1 MKKLVLV
8 VDDSPALRM
17 LLEAMLKQKYKVV
30 VAGDGLSALMWL
42 NNGNTPD
49 LIITD
54 IQMPQMDG
62 WELTGILND
71 NPLYNDIPVM
81 VLTGTRVDNLDV
93 VPSNVV
99 SVIQKPFDPTHLV
112 KLIDVQL
119 NTTPIEAVS

>member
-8 VDDSPALRM
+8 VDDSPALRL
-17 LLEAMLKQKYKVV
+17 LLEAMLQKKYRVV
-30 VAGDGLSALMWL
+30 AAGDGLSALMWL

-62 WELTGILND
+62 WELTGVLNE
-71 NPLYNDIPVM
+71 NLLYNDIPVM
-81 VLTGTRVDNLDV
+81 VVTGTQVEDMAL

-99 SVIQKPFDPTHLV
+99 KIIQKPFDPTNLV
-112 KLIDVQL
+112 SLVDMKL
-119 NTTPIEAVS
+119 NTLPIEAVS

>member
-8 VDDSPALRM
+8 VDDSPALRL
-17 LLEAMLKQKYKVV
+17 LLEAMLKQKYRVV

-62 WELTGILND
+62 WELTGILNE
-71 NPLYNDIPVM
+71 NLLYNDIPVM
-81 VLTGTRVDNLDV
+81 VLTGTRVDEMKL

-99 SVIQKPFDPTHLV
+99 KILQKPFDPMNFVSLV
-112 KLIDVQL
+112 DMHL
-119 NTTPIEAVS
+119 NTVPIEAVS

>member
-1 MKKLVLV
+1 
-8 VDDSPALRM
+8 M

>member
-30 VAGDGLSALMWL
+30 AAGDGLSALMWL

-81 VLTGTRVDNLDV
+81 VLTGTRVDNLTM

-99 SVIQKPFDPTHLV
+99 NVIQKPFDPTHLV
-112 KLIDVQL
+112 NLVDVQL
-119 NTTPIEAVS
+119 NSTPIEAMS

>member
-1 MKKLVLV
+1 
-8 VDDSPALRM
+8 
-17 LLEAMLKQKYKVV
+17 MLKQKYRVV

-62 WELTGILND
+62 WELTGILNE
-71 NPLYNDIPVM
+71 NLLYNDIPVM
-81 VLTGTRVDNLDV
+81 VLTGTRVDEMKL

-99 SVIQKPFDPTHLV
+99 KILQKPFDPMNFVSLV
-112 KLIDVQL
+112 DMHL
-119 NTTPIEAVS
+119 NTSTY